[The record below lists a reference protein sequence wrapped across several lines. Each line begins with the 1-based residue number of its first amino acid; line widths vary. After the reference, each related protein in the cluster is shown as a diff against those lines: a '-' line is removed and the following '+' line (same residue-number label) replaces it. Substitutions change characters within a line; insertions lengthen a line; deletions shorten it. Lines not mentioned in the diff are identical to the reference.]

1 MPPRAQWE
9 AAARAPASAKKRYKS
24 YLAPLGWASP
34 YLACIALALT
44 LTLPLPLTRLGLT
57 LPGVLLVHA
66 ALPFWATLLGS
77 ARAQAVLHTCTPAHL
92 HPPAHLHTCTHLL
105 HHCIHLPPACHH
117 HLPPPPATTTC
128 LAGRAAR
135 RTRCRCGAA
144 HRHDAPPP
152 RGGPLAP

>member
-92 HPPAHLHTCTHLL
+92 HTCTPAHLHTCT
-105 HHCIHLPPACHH
+105 PA
-117 HLPPPPATTTC
+117 
-128 LAGRAAR
+128 
-135 RTRCRCGAA
+135 
-144 HRHDAPPP
+144 
-152 RGGPLAP
+152 